1 MYFLT
6 CIVSR
11 GRTLLSLTVFMCGI
25 AICTIIL
32 PIFVPA
38 TQFNGVWF
46 IPNLSFSLFV
56 IVAFAITAI
65 KYDQRTPPI
74 HKNYKNFRIFSI
86 IVHFLTLIFFN
97 MLSYFEGVTFQYR
110 FHYYIYACIL
120 LVASPVGMIY
130 LSKIETGWIGSKI
143 VIYVFIK
150 TAIYTL
156 FVISY
161 IKEFNTKELRNIIS
175 LVFYVTVNINA
186 VIIVALISGVRRRI
200 VRDEDIAEEINE
212 YVEF

>member
-1 MYFLT
+1 MFFLAY
-6 CIVSR
+6 IVSH

-25 AICTIIL
+25 AICTVIL

-38 TQFNGVWF
+38 TQFNGIWL
-46 IPNLSFSLFV
+46 IPTLSFSLFV
-56 IVAFAITAI
+56 AIAFAITAI
-65 KYDQRTPPI
+65 KYDPRIPPI
-74 HKNYKNFRIFSI
+74 DQNYRNFRIFSI
-86 IVHFLTLIFFN
+86 IIHILTLIFFN
-97 MLSYFEGVTFQYR
+97 MLSYFEGEAFQYR
-110 FHYYIYACIL
+110 IRYYIYACIL
-120 LVASPVGMIY
+120 LVVSPVGMLY

-143 VIYVFIK
+143 VIYVVIK

-175 LVFYVTVNINA
+175 LVFYIAVNINA

-200 VRDEDIAEEINE
+200 IRDEDMAEINE